1 MDKDEEKRLMQ
12 VIAAEVRAARGRA
25 GLSRSEAARRSGIS
39 LSSLNRWER
48 AERPIPVPELFDLC
62 AVLGTTPQQIMSAAQ
77 RAFYGN

>member
-48 AERPIPVPELFDLC
+48 AERPEPICDSIHDIRMEP
-62 AVLGTTPQQIMSAAQ
+62 AAL
-77 RAFYGN
+77 A